1 MCQLNGS
8 RRYLRAPITQ
18 HTFSH
23 HGERVVQ
30 FWHLHTDHSQR
41 PRFTCENQGVCWSC
55 CDASP
60 RTRLESVL
68 YTRSATL
75 KTSGESENISKSE
88 FKQVRLQRLVGLLRA
103 CTEGRESWWENTSA
117 TMKSAISKINNWI
130 GICRWASHTHTHMRS
145 RPHSFLTILSPT
157 SELCPHPAIVL
168 VCVCLKTFDDRFRLP
183 LCLSVYSFVPVQSLL
198 FSLDGAHRWI
208 KACCLVLFWA
218 I

>member
-8 RRYLRAPITQ
+8 RRYVGAPITQ

-30 FWHLHTDHSQR
+30 SWHLHTDHSQR

-60 RTRLESVL
+60 GTRLESVL
-68 YTRSATL
+68 YTRPATL

-88 FKQVRLQRLVGLLRA
+88 FKQVRLRLLRA
-103 CTEGRESWWENTSA
+103 HTEGRERWWENTSA

-157 SELCPHPAIVL
+157 SELCPHPAIL
-168 VCVCLKTFDDRFRLP
+168 FVCVFENFWSFSPIPLSFCLFLRS
-183 LCLSVYSFVPVQSLL
+183 C
-198 FSLDGAHRWI
+198 
-208 KACCLVLFWA
+208 
-218 I
+218 

>member
-30 FWHLHTDHSQR
+30 SWHLHTDHSQR

-60 RTRLESVL
+60 GTRLESVL

-88 FKQVRLQRLVGLLRA
+88 FKQVRLRLLRA
-103 CTEGRESWWENTSA
+103 HTEGRERWWENTSA

-130 GICRWASHTHTHMRS
+130 GICRCVSLSHTQYTYAQPS
-145 RPHSFLTILSPT
+145 SLFPDDSLSYLRAVSTPR
-157 SELCPHPAIVL
+157 H
-168 VCVCLKTFDDRFRLP
+168 CVCLCVWKLMMIAFAYLFVFLSIP
-183 LCLSVYSFVPVQSLL
+183 LFLL
-198 FSLDGAHRWI
+198 NLFFSLWTVPTGESKLA
-208 KACCLVLFWA
+208 V
-218 I
+218 